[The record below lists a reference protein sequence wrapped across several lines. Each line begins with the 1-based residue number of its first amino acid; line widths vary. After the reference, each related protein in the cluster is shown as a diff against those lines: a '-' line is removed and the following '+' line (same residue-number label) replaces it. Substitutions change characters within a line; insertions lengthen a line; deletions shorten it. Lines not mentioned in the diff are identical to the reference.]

1 MTEECSSLIEDIERH
16 QLMVAVRTAS
26 PDEAYRAALAC
37 IDGGIR
43 FIEITFS
50 VPDAAS
56 VIRELSTD
64 DRATVGAGTILS
76 LEDAREARNA
86 GASYL
91 VSPHCD
97 EEIIRFTKEEGLLSI
112 PGGCTP
118 TEIYRAYRAGGDI
131 IKIFP
136 FVQMG
141 GLSFLKE
148 IRGPLP
154 FIRYMLAGGLNL
166 DNMADY
172 LSARATCI
180 LIGSS
185 IIKPELV
192 GTGAWQS
199 ITDLA
204 RQFVRKTAGLLAGD
218 QA

>member
-1 MTEECSSLIEDIERH
+1 MAEKCSSLIENIERH

-56 VIRELSTD
+56 VIRELCTD
-64 DRATVGAGTILS
+64 DRATVGAGTILC
-76 LEDAREARNA
+76 LEDARKAKNA

-97 EEIIRFTKEEGLLSI
+97 EEIVRFTKEEGLLSI
-112 PGGCTP
+112 PGACTP

-172 LSARATCI
+172 LSARASCI

-185 IIKPELV
+185 IIRPELV
-192 GTGAWQS
+192 KAGAWQS

-204 RQFVRKTAGLLAGD
+204 RSFVQKTTGLLAGD
-218 QA
+218 QT

>member
-1 MTEECSSLIEDIERH
+1 
-16 QLMVAVRTAS
+16 MVAVRTAT

-56 VIRELSTD
+56 VIKELSAD
-64 DRATVGAGTILS
+64 DRATVGAGTILC
-76 LEDAREARNA
+76 LEDAHKAKNA

-97 EEIIRFTKEEGLLSI
+97 EEIIRFAKGEGLLSI
-112 PGGCTP
+112 PGACTP

-141 GLSFLKE
+141 GLGFLKE

-172 LSARATCI
+172 LSARASCI

-192 GTGAWQS
+192 KAGAWQS

-204 RQFVRKTAGLLAGD
+204 RLFVQKTTAMLSGD
-218 QA
+218 QTKK

>member
-1 MTEECSSLIEDIERH
+1 
-16 QLMVAVRTAS
+16 MVAVRTAS

-37 IDGGIR
+37 IDGGVR

-56 VIRELSTD
+56 VIRELCTD
-64 DRATVGAGTILS
+64 DRVTVGAGTILS
-76 LEDAREARNA
+76 LEDARKAKNA

-97 EEIIRFTKEEGLLSI
+97 EEIIRFTQEEGLLSI
-112 PGGCTP
+112 PGACTP

-172 LSARATCI
+172 LSARAT
-180 LIGSS
+180 
-185 IIKPELV
+185 
-192 GTGAWQS
+192 
-199 ITDLA
+199 
-204 RQFVRKTAGLLAGD
+204 
-218 QA
+218 

>member
-1 MTEECSSLIEDIERH
+1 
-16 QLMVAVRTAS
+16 MVAVRTAS

-37 IDGGIR
+37 IDGGVR

-56 VIRELSTD
+56 VIKELCTD

-76 LEDAREARNA
+76 LEDARKARNA

-97 EEIIRFTKEEGLLSI
+97 EEIIRFAKEEGLLSI
-112 PGGCTP
+112 PGACTP

-131 IKIFP
+131 VKIFP
-136 FVQMG
+136 FVPLG
-141 GLSFLKE
+141 GLGFLKE

-172 LSARATCI
+172 LSARASCI

-192 GTGAWQS
+192 KTGAWQS

-204 RQFVRKTAGLLAGD
+204 RLFVQKTADLLAGD
-218 QA
+218 QT